1 MRLIKAQRPSARSLY
16 LDLSIDVQNSGGI
29 EWKTADMF
37 LLMFLSKRV
46 VIHKSLKTKLAEGV
60 GFEPTVQTL
69 LSDAAPAEYQLRS
82 MPRTLGSRIAKER
95 RSKSRYFESIRA
107 AGPRRAR
114 NRFPPYPAQR
124 RAGARPRLP
133 WPQMNNARSRPPFT
147 CILRSSRKGS

>member
-1 MRLIKAQRPSARSLY
+1 
-16 LDLSIDVQNSGGI
+16 
-29 EWKTADMF
+29 MF

-95 RSKSRYFESIRA
+95 RSKSRYLSQYVRQVPDVPETGFH
-107 AGPRRAR
+107 PT
-114 NRFPPYPAQR
+114 
-124 RAGARPRLP
+124 RLSDVLAHGLDYLG
-133 WPQMNNARSRPPFT
+133 PQMNNARSGPPYYLDSLDPHVKAANDQNIWKLCT
-147 CILRSSRKGS
+147 